1 MRKLSL
7 VFIAIAISGTAMAG
21 GIITNTNQSAM
32 FTRLQTRDATL
43 GIDATYFN
51 PAGLTLLP
59 NDGFYFSI
67 NNQTLGQTRTITSDY
82 ALLNESSYTGD
93 VSAPL
98 FPGIYAVYKTGKW
111 AFSAG
116 FNPIGGGGGGDFDK
130 GLPSFEYM
138 LADIPSLLSNTIL
151 EPVDQAIEG
160 ATGTNP
166 GFSNISGYQIDI
178 NFKGTSIIFGY
189 QLNASYKITDYLS
202 VALGGR
208 YVNGKDTYKGSL
220 TNYQIIAPE
229 AYGGTQT
236 PGNYLRLVASQVP
249 DAEIQG
255 TLEATA
261 AGLDAATAD
270 KEVDVELTAQGVTP
284 IISVDIK
291 PSEKFNVAL
300 KYEFNTKLEY
310 TTEVKDEK
318 DGGGLY
324 VDGEKSRVD
333 IPAQLVIGA
342 TYRPLEPLLISTGFH
357 YYFDKQAD
365 WNGREEYLDANLY
378 ELALGLEYDIS
389 EKFAVSGGYLYTK
402 SGASGDYQSDLSY
415 SLPSSTIGGGFE
427 LRISPMLNVNL
438 AGSYTMYQEGSGE
451 KQHNFAGQAGYVTW
465 KNETYDKDVWI
476 VAIGININLG
486 ASSE

>member
-1 MRKLSL
+1 
-7 VFIAIAISGTAMAG
+7 
-21 GIITNTNQSAM
+21 
-32 FTRLQTRDATL
+32 
-43 GIDATYFN
+43 
-51 PAGLTLLP
+51 
-59 NDGFYFSI
+59 
-67 NNQTLGQTRTITSDY
+67 
-82 ALLNESSYTGD
+82 
-93 VSAPL
+93 
-98 FPGIYAVYKTGKW
+98 
-111 AFSAG
+111 
-116 FNPIGGGGGGDFDK
+116 
-130 GLPSFEYM
+130 
-138 LADIPSLLSNTIL
+138 
-151 EPVDQAIEG
+151 
-160 ATGTNP
+160 
-166 GFSNISGYQIDI
+166 
-178 NFKGTSIIFGY
+178 
-189 QLNASYKITDYLS
+189 
-202 VALGGR
+202 
-208 YVNGKDTYKGSL
+208 
-220 TNYQIIAPE
+220 
-229 AYGGTQT
+229 
-236 PGNYLRLVASQVP
+236 
-249 DAEIQG
+249 
-255 TLEATA
+255 
-261 AGLDAATAD
+261 
-270 KEVDVELTAQGVTP
+270 VELTAQGVTP